1 MSHQKKSTFNQLLDY
16 FNEED
21 EEEEFINFEPKNN
34 NYIIP
39 KPNPQLYTNTRT
51 ENNNIVNYTINTNIN
66 ANTNMIQNSE
76 INNNSI
82 NDKEKQI
89 FTELYSNVDS
99 NDDNVFYCEE
109 RCLPLNDVKGEE
121 CNNLKVV
128 SFRPNKFSENDFNI
142 NSENIQEN
150 ENGNIAQNNNII
162 EKIKTNNWL
171 INSNNNEEN
180 NEKNDKQSQKEMIY
194 NKIIANQCSFGNI
207 NETSNRSTSI
217 NTDKLGEYSQ
227 SKLFQENFD
236 QDIYKPEYLIN
247 SQCFD
252 ELENKNMIENNNN
265 NNEQK
270 CNNIDTNTYTFK
282 QNEKINININK
293 KESNK
298 NNININELK
307 NNILKNT
314 KEKSKSKSK
323 QNNKKIQKKNN
334 INNNIN
340 INKNINN
347 SNHNK
352 KPIELVLYDDAV
364 KKKQKMENIYK
375 NNMAKIQLNSTKNK
389 INKKSYQIALE
400 HDDKKIEHVINKY
413 SNNKN
418 NKKEELTIVDI
429 AQIFQELKIFRKLLE
444 NINVNKL
451 SNINNIKDFKNKIS
465 IAIKEGDIRKNEE
478 LDFLE
483 KTWNILNSEQKSY
496 IRKDIF
502 EGLIKI
508 LFASTGN
515 VNDIINIVKQYLQA
529 ALFGEGIIEL
539 SDRNRKDDGL
549 GLRNYIKKFFKLKEN
564 IIAYQ
569 NINNYNSKK
578 FEKIIKERNSN
589 LTFEPNIPQ
598 NENFHTTITQRRKNF
613 NFNALYDRFIQKEKS
628 KQTNLNQLKRNKIK
642 EELKELKQKPT
653 INKPIDNSFYSDTN
667 CPQNIHDKLYL
678 MDKHIRQKKQERIDK
693 KIKEDNEK
701 FENEYK
707 SFRLNINSKENRKR
721 MAKSFDNKIKPKGY
735 DDYITRNKKAILE
748 RKRIKNIIEKIP
760 CGENYEKIKRR
771 SITPFNI
778 TDMRKRYKNK
788 QNNNN
793 KKDEFF
799 TLQIKIPNGQLRV
812 IKIYMKSDPYKVA
825 DDFCKIYSIKDSVK
839 RKLINN
845 IISCQKA
852 YINNKKQEEME
863 NEREELEEE
872 GEYIDNENEIVG
884 NFI

>member
-323 QNNKKIQKKNN
+323 ENNKKIQKKNN

-429 AQIFQELKIFRKLLE
+429 AQIFQDLKIFRKLLE

-872 GEYIDNENEIVG
+872 GEYIENENEIVG

>member
-252 ELENKNMIENNNN
+252 ELENKNMIENNYH
-265 NNEQK
+265 NEQK

-323 QNNKKIQKKNN
+323 ENNKKIQKKNN

-413 SNNKN
+413 SNKN

-429 AQIFQELKIFRKLLE
+429 AQIFQDLKIFRKLLE

-721 MAKSFDNKIKPKGY
+721 MAKSFDNKIRPKGY

>member
-21 EEEEFINFEPKNN
+21 EEEELIDFEQKNN

-39 KPNPQLYTNTRT
+39 KPNPQLYTNTHT
-51 ENNNIVNYTINTNIN
+51 ENNNIVNYTINTNNNI
-66 ANTNMIQNSE
+66 IQNSD

-109 RCLPLNDVKGEE
+109 RCLPMNDVKGEE

-128 SFRPNKFSENDFNI
+128 SFRPNKFSENNFNI

-150 ENGNIAQNNNII
+150 ENGNITQNNNII

-171 INSNNNEEN
+171 INSNNEEN
-180 NEKNDKQSQKEMIY
+180 NEKNDKQSQKEMVF
-194 NKIIANQCSFGNI
+194 NKIITNQCSFGNI
-207 NETSNRSTSI
+207 NEASNRSTTT

-265 NNEQK
+265 SQK
-270 CNNIDTNTYTFK
+270 YNNIDTNCYTFK
-282 QNEKINININK
+282 QKEKINININK
-293 KESNK
+293 KELNK

-323 QNNKKIQKKNN
+323 ENNKKIQKKNN

-352 KPIELVLYDDAV
+352 RPIELVLYDDAV

-375 NNMAKIQLNSTKNK
+375 NNLAKIQLNSTKNK

-413 SNNKN
+413 SNKN
-418 NKKEELTIVDI
+418 NKKEELSIVDI

-465 IAIKEGDIRKNEE
+465 IAIKEGEVRKNEE

-483 KTWNILNSEQKSY
+483 QTWNILNSEQKSY

-508 LFASTGN
+508 LFASMGN

-539 SDRNRKDDGL
+539 SDRNRKDDRL
-549 GLRNYIKKFFKLKEN
+549 ELRNYIKKFFKLKEN

-598 NENFHTTITQRRKNF
+598 NENFQKTIDQRRKNF
-613 NFNALYDRFIQKEKS
+613 NFNSLYDRFIQKEKS
-628 KQTNLNQLKRNKIK
+628 RQINLNQLKRNKMK

-653 INKPIDNSFYSDTN
+653 INKPIDNSFYSDSN
-667 CPQNIHDKLYL
+667 YPQNIHDKLYL
-678 MDKHIRQKKQERIDK
+678 MDKHIRQKKQEKIDQ

-707 SFRLNINSKENRKR
+707 SFKLNLNSKENRKR

-748 RKRIKNIIEKIP
+748 RKRIKNIKEKIP

-771 SITPFNI
+771 AITPFNI
-778 TDMRKRYKNK
+778 TDMRKKYKNNK
-788 QNNNN
+788 NN

-812 IKIYMKSDPYKVA
+812 IKIYMESDPYKIA
-825 DDFCKIYSIKDSVK
+825 DEFCKIYSIKESVK

-863 NEREELEEE
+863 NEREEFEEE
-872 GEYIDNENEIVG
+872 GEYIDNENEIMG

>member
-323 QNNKKIQKKNN
+323 ENNKKIQKKNN

-429 AQIFQELKIFRKLLE
+429 AQIFQDLKIFRKLLE

-613 NFNALYDRFIQKEKS
+613 NFNALYDRFIQKEKT

>member
-21 EEEEFINFEPKNN
+21 EEEEFIDFEPKNN

-39 KPNPQLYTNTRT
+39 KPNPQLYTNTRP
-51 ENNNIVNYTINTNIN
+51 ENNNIINYTNNTNN
-66 ANTNMIQNSE
+66 NTNTNMIQNND

-265 NNEQK
+265 NDQK

-323 QNNKKIQKKNN
+323 ENNKKIQKKNN

-413 SNNKN
+413 SNKN

-465 IAIKEGDIRKNEE
+465 IAIKEGDVRKNEE

-778 TDMRKRYKNK
+778 TDMRKIYKNK

-793 KKDEFF
+793 KKDEYF

>member
-314 KEKSKSKSK
+314 KE
-323 QNNKKIQKKNN
+323 
-334 INNNIN
+334 
-340 INKNINN
+340 
-347 SNHNK
+347 
-352 KPIELVLYDDAV
+352 
-364 KKKQKMENIYK
+364 
-375 NNMAKIQLNSTKNK
+375 
-389 INKKSYQIALE
+389 
-400 HDDKKIEHVINKY
+400 
-413 SNNKN
+413 
-418 NKKEELTIVDI
+418 
-429 AQIFQELKIFRKLLE
+429 
-444 NINVNKL
+444 
-451 SNINNIKDFKNKIS
+451 
-465 IAIKEGDIRKNEE
+465 
-478 LDFLE
+478 
-483 KTWNILNSEQKSY
+483 
-496 IRKDIF
+496 
-502 EGLIKI
+502 
-508 LFASTGN
+508 
-515 VNDIINIVKQYLQA
+515 
-529 ALFGEGIIEL
+529 
-539 SDRNRKDDGL
+539 
-549 GLRNYIKKFFKLKEN
+549 
-564 IIAYQ
+564 
-569 NINNYNSKK
+569 
-578 FEKIIKERNSN
+578 
-589 LTFEPNIPQ
+589 
-598 NENFHTTITQRRKNF
+598 
-613 NFNALYDRFIQKEKS
+613 
-628 KQTNLNQLKRNKIK
+628 
-642 EELKELKQKPT
+642 
-653 INKPIDNSFYSDTN
+653 
-667 CPQNIHDKLYL
+667 
-678 MDKHIRQKKQERIDK
+678 
-693 KIKEDNEK
+693 
-701 FENEYK
+701 
-707 SFRLNINSKENRKR
+707 
-721 MAKSFDNKIKPKGY
+721 
-735 DDYITRNKKAILE
+735 
-748 RKRIKNIIEKIP
+748 
-760 CGENYEKIKRR
+760 
-771 SITPFNI
+771 
-778 TDMRKRYKNK
+778 
-788 QNNNN
+788 
-793 KKDEFF
+793 
-799 TLQIKIPNGQLRV
+799 
-812 IKIYMKSDPYKVA
+812 
-825 DDFCKIYSIKDSVK
+825 
-839 RKLINN
+839 
-845 IISCQKA
+845 
-852 YINNKKQEEME
+852 
-863 NEREELEEE
+863 
-872 GEYIDNENEIVG
+872 
-884 NFI
+884 